1 MLYDIYSIVTTMGRK
16 VWKMSVINYWL
27 VGLYIIAIA
36 IKGLFID
43 SYQKLNILSINHGPL
58 R

>member
-1 MLYDIYSIVTTMGRK
+1 MLYDIYSIVTTVGRK

-43 SYQKLNILSINHGPL
+43 
-58 R
+58 